1 MRLATFIVTVT
12 FSYKKLRKTFL
23 KNIKEIFKK
32 FKHTRRS
39 DVLGRHY
46 YVKKIQYEC
55 PIRKV
60 YNFTCSPLRISLL
73 FKLRPDFVIWKMV
86 GK

>member
-1 MRLATFIVTVT
+1 MLKSVSVSHDYCWVIMRLATFIVTVT

-32 FKHTRRS
+32 LKHTRRF

-46 YVKKIQYEC
+46 YVKNTVRMSYK
-55 PIRKV
+55 K
-60 YNFTCSPLRISLL
+60 SLQ
-73 FKLRPDFVIWKMV
+73 FYMFPT
-86 GK
+86 

>member
-1 MRLATFIVTVT
+1 MLKSVSVSHDYCWVIMRLATFIVTVT

-32 FKHTRRS
+32 LKHTRRF

-46 YVKKIQYEC
+46 YVKKYGTN
-55 PIRKV
+55 V
-60 YNFTCSPLRISLL
+60 L
-73 FKLRPDFVIWKMV
+73 
-86 GK
+86 